1 MRGLR
6 LGMLTALT
14 CLVITI
20 PVDAQ
25 ESTAGRFP
33 RVGVGVAI
41 ADVRSVLPGLYMYT
55 STVSPSVFTVPIDIS
70 ARLRIEPEIGY
81 YGQTYESEDTEIA
94 RTGKY
99 LALGLFPM
107 IRREVY
113 NLYFGVRIGI
123 TSTTYSYETQLG
135 YTTHRIKE
143 SMSGYSITPAIGG
156 EYLISNSFSVGGEA
170 QLNLSSSKGDHED
183 EGGKH
188 TVSDSVTKTRALLF
202 VRFYLSRKQQ

>member
-1 MRGLR
+1 MRELR

-20 PVDAQ
+20 PVNAQ
-25 ESTAGRFP
+25 ESTAGGFP

-41 ADVRSVLPGLYMYT
+41 ADFRSVLPRLYMFT
-55 STVSPSVFTVPIDIS
+55 STVSPSVYTVPIDVS
-70 ARLRIEPEIGY
+70 EKLRIEPEIGY
-81 YGQTYESEDTEIA
+81 YSQTYESEDTEIA

-99 LALGLFPM
+99 LALGIFPM
-107 IRREVY
+107 IRKEAY

-123 TSTTYSYETQLG
+123 TSTTYSYEAQLG
-135 YTTHRIKE
+135 YTTQRIKE

-156 EYLISNSFSVGGEA
+156 EYLISNNFSVGGEA

-183 EGGKH
+183 EGGKY

-202 VRFYLSRKQQ
+202 VRFYLFRKQQ